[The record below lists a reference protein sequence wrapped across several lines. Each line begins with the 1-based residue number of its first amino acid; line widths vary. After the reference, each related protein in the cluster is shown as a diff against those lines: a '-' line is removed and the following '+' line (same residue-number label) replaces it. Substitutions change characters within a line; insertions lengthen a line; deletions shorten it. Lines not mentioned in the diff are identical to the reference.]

1 MRVVGLFLCQTGQKV
16 AKRGN
21 LIQVTVGRRLPSL
34 KKQII
39 QVQNEIRKDLD
50 KEGMAF
56 QKSLE
61 RVVSDWSSET
71 KPKFQ
76 VKTVVTAQRIGLNL
90 TVKEANRKK
99 PIWKWVDQTG
109 TKKHKIPKRP
119 KRGRSRLR
127 FRTGYQSRTGARPAR
142 FGGPGRATGPVRY
155 ARQVTHPGFPPR
167 RFTETILK
175 DLRPRFNKA
184 VRNGG
189 RRGMRRALGSR

>member
-1 MRVVGLFLCQTGQKV
+1 M

-34 KKQII
+34 KRQILE
-39 QVQNEIRKDLD
+39 VQNEIRKDLD
-50 KEGMAF
+50 KAGKAF
-56 QKSLE
+56 EKSLD

-71 KPKFQ
+71 KPSFK
-76 VKTVVTAQRIGLNL
+76 VKAVVTAQRIGLNL
-90 TVKEANRKK
+90 TVREANRKK
-99 PIWKWVDQTG
+99 PVWRWVDQTG

-119 KRGRSRLR
+119 KKGRSRLR

-155 ARQVTHPGFPPR
+155 ARQVSHPGFPPR
-167 RFTETILK
+167 KFTVIILK
-175 DLRPRFNKA
+175 DLRPEFNRA

-189 RRGMRRALGSR
+189 RRGMRRAFRVR